1 MLPQLFRSKG
11 DNGRGPLATKQK
23 KAVHHKVFTETS
35 NRAWNVAVTRVHVVL
50 ISDFKIRAWNFVVI
64 FHCVQAER
72 LGKFLDYPK
81 FCLLGLGQTPNFSWD
96 TKLDELSS
104 WSSLSSSEFVCLVRS
119 TRSIRLKQTDRT
131 SDDRFGD
138 KRRSSHVTNQTNKLK
153 ICSIM
158 YI

>member
-1 MLPQLFRSKG
+1 MAKKTKTKTKRRKRRLFT
-11 DNGRGPLATKQK
+11 TKFSPKQVT
-23 KAVHHKVFTETS
+23 VHETS
-35 NRAWNVAVTRVHVVL
+35 LSPGYTLSL
-50 ISDFKIRAWNFVVI
+50 ISDFKIRAWNFVFI
-64 FHCVQAER
+64 FHRVQAER

-104 WSSLSSSEFVCLVRS
+104 WSLLSSSEFVCLVRS

-138 KRRSSHVTNQTNKLK
+138 KRRSSHVTNQTIKLK

>member
-1 MLPQLFRSKG
+1 MAKKTKTKTERRKRRLFT
-11 DNGRGPLATKQK
+11 TKFSPKQVT
-23 KAVHHKVFTETS
+23 VHETS
-35 NRAWNVAVTRVHVVL
+35 LSPGYMLSL
-50 ISDFKIRAWNFVVI
+50 ISGFKIRAWNFVVI
-64 FHCVQAER
+64 FHWIQAER

-81 FCLLGLGQTPNFSWD
+81 FSLLGLGQTPNFSWD

-104 WSSLSSSEFVCLVRS
+104 WSLLSSSEFVCLVRP

-131 SDDRFGD
+131 PDDRFGD

>member
-1 MLPQLFRSKG
+1 MAKKTKTKTKRRKRGLFT
-11 DNGRGPLATKQK
+11 TKFSPKQ
-23 KAVHHKVFTETS
+23 VTVPETS
-35 NRAWNVAVTRVHVVL
+35 LSPRVHVVFNFW
-50 ISDFKIRAWNFVVI
+50 FKIRAWNFVVI

-72 LGKFLDYPK
+72 LGKFLDYLK

-104 WSSLSSSEFVCLVRS
+104 WSLLSSSEFVCLVRP

-138 KRRSSHVTNQTNKLK
+138 KRRSSHVTNQANKLK